1 MPIAVPPSGRPWII
15 AHRGASGAALENTHS
30 AFRRAA
36 TLGADGVEL
45 DVHATRDGQIVVH
58 HDPEVPGLGPIA
70 GLTWVEVARHR
81 LANGEGIP
89 LLRQVV
95 SEYPALDLWV
105 EVKGLDPRWD
115 GALLSILEAHRTRV
129 AVHSFDHRIVAR
141 LGREAPGLSLG
152 ALSTSY
158 LIDPVAQ
165 LAACGASTLWQHWH
179 LIDRALVEAV
189 QTSGRRI
196 IAWTV
201 NDPDVAGLLAAMG
214 VDGLCGNYPERLL
227 TT

>member
-1 MPIAVPPSGRPWII
+1 M
-15 AHRGASGAALENTHS
+15 ALENTHS

-36 TLGADGVEL
+36 TLGAQGIEL

-58 HDPEVPGLGPIA
+58 HDAELPGLGPVA
-70 GLTWVEVARHR
+70 ALTWAEVARLR
-81 LANGEGIP
+81 LSNGEGIP

-95 SEYPALDLWV
+95 SEFPGLDLWV
-105 EVKGLDPRWD
+105 EVKGLDQRWD
-115 GALLSILEAHRTRV
+115 GALLSILDSHRAHT

-141 LGREAPGLSLG
+141 LGKQHPGLSLG

-158 LIDPVAQ
+158 PIDPVAP
-165 LAACGASTLWQHWH
+165 LADCGASVLWQEWH

-189 QTSGRRI
+189 HATGRQV

-201 NDPDVAGLLAAMG
+201 NDTDVAALLAAMG
-214 VDGLCGNYPERLL
+214 VDGLCGNYPERLQ
-227 TT
+227 TA